1 MKEIEIKK
9 YLLQQFPKED
19 ESCDWKNYSNLKN
32 TLCGHKGDDV
42 MSYISGISNMNGGA
56 LVIGVKDGTLDITGI
71 QNFGN
76 YNTESAKA
84 KIVEKCKNLPFE
96 GLDIIELKAEDTGAI
111 VWIITIPKHNPKLPV
126 YAHNQAWQ
134 RSGDTLI
141 EILEDRLKSIL
152 SEIEI
157 PNDWSATIVEDATLS
172 DLDPEAIEKA
182 KKEFVK
188 RNPHKKEEIQTW
200 TDQKFLDKAK
210 LTIKG
215 HITYTALILLGKDE
229 SEHFL
234 SPFVAKIRW
243 SLRSSNSNQNKDYD
257 IFSMPLLLS
266 VDKLYSKI
274 RNVKYRLIRPDSLF
288 PDEML
293 RYDIFN
299 IREPLHN
306 AIAHQ
311 DYTKCSRIEIV
322 EYEDDH
328 LVFQNAGNFLPK
340 SVEDVIIDDCPESV
354 YRNRFLVEAMRNLNM
369 IDSEGGGIKKM
380 FIKQK
385 DRFFP
390 LPEFDLNDGKVKVS
404 IVGQVIDE
412 NFAKILSSNPTLSLS
427 DIMLLDKVQKHQPI
441 NGEQAKYLRKL
452 GYIEGRKPNYYLAHH
467 VVETLNDASLKSQYI
482 KNKSFDDDYFKKMII
497 DYLRKFNTASR
508 KEIDNLLREK
518 LSDVLTEEQK
528 TNKIG
533 NLLKKLRM
541 KNIIVVTQNKH
552 WRLV

>member
-157 PNDWSATIVEDATLS
+157 PNDWSATIVEDATIS

-369 IDSEGGGIKKM
+369 IESEGGGIKKM

-452 GYIEGRKPNYYLAHH
+452 GYI
-467 VVETLNDASLKSQYI
+467 
-482 KNKSFDDDYFKKMII
+482 
-497 DYLRKFNTASR
+497 
-508 KEIDNLLREK
+508 
-518 LSDVLTEEQK
+518 
-528 TNKIG
+528 
-533 NLLKKLRM
+533 
-541 KNIIVVTQNKH
+541 
-552 WRLV
+552 

>member
-1 MKEIEIKK
+1 MIE
-9 YLLQQFPKED
+9 
-19 ESCDWKNYSNLKN
+19 
-32 TLCGHKGDDV
+32 
-42 MSYISGISNMNGGA
+42 
-56 LVIGVKDGTLDITGI
+56 
-71 QNFGN
+71 
-76 YNTESAKA
+76 
-84 KIVEKCKNLPFE
+84 
-96 GLDIIELKAEDTGAI
+96 
-111 VWIITIPKHNPKLPV
+111 
-126 YAHNQAWQ
+126 
-134 RSGDTLI
+134 
-141 EILEDRLKSIL
+141 
-152 SEIEI
+152 
-157 PNDWSATIVEDATLS
+157 
-172 DLDPEAIEKA
+172 
-182 KKEFVK
+182 
-188 RNPHKKEEIQTW
+188 
-200 TDQKFLDKAK
+200 
-210 LTIKG
+210 
-215 HITYTALILLGKDE
+215 
-229 SEHFL
+229 
-234 SPFVAKIRW
+234 
-243 SLRSSNSNQNKDYD
+243 
-257 IFSMPLLLS
+257 
-266 VDKLYSKI
+266 
-274 RNVKYRLIRPDSLF
+274 
-288 PDEML
+288 
-293 RYDIFN
+293 
-299 IREPLHN
+299 
-306 AIAHQ
+306 
-311 DYTKCSRIEIV
+311 
-322 EYEDDH
+322 
-328 LVFQNAGNFLPK
+328 
-340 SVEDVIIDDCPESV
+340 
-354 YRNRFLVEAMRNLNM
+354 
-369 IDSEGGGIKKM
+369 SEGGGIKKM

>member
-111 VWIITIPKHNPKLPV
+111 
-126 YAHNQAWQ
+126 
-134 RSGDTLI
+134 
-141 EILEDRLKSIL
+141 
-152 SEIEI
+152 EI
-157 PNDWSATIVEDATLS
+157 PNDWSATIVEDATIS

-369 IDSEGGGIKKM
+369 IESEGGGIKKM